1 MRSIIAYPMEIL
13 DTSKLEEYYADLED
27 FNPKEHFTN
36 SMRANLL
43 RMKFLG
49 RELRKE
55 RNGSDPSINW
65 QKFSQSP
72 NSVTDNNAY
81 NLAPSGYNGI
91 MMPAAYLQGFR
102 FSSDRPV
109 VMNYALSGFVVG
121 HELTHG
127 FDPNGRLFNWEG
139 ELEDWWQPE
148 TDFKYYKYRFIC
160 QGQLTWCHV
169 TH

>member
-1 MRSIIAYPMEIL
+1 MEIL

-91 MMPAAYLQGFR
+91 MILLHICKAFASLLI
-102 FSSDRPV
+102 DR
-109 VMNYALSGFVVG
+109 LS
-121 HELTHG
+121 
-127 FDPNGRLFNWEG
+127 
-139 ELEDWWQPE
+139 
-148 TDFKYYKYRFIC
+148 
-160 QGQLTWCHV
+160 
-169 TH
+169 

>member
-1 MRSIIAYPMEIL
+1 MRSITAYPMEIL

-27 FNPKEHFTN
+27 FNPKEHFKN

-43 RMKFLG
+43 RIKNLG

-65 QKFSQSP
+65 KKYSKM
-72 NSVTDNNAY
+72 VTDNNAY
-81 NLAPSGYNGI
+81 YFRPDNGI
-91 MMPAAYLQGFR
+91 VIPAAWLQGFR

-109 VMNYALSGFVVG
+109 VMNYAVAGFVVG

-148 TDFKYYKYRFIC
+148 TDSKYYKYLFSC
-160 QGQLTWCHV
+160 PGQLTGWV
-169 TH
+169 P